1 MRVHHLVVILLSQ
14 TLLISRPANAAQRV
28 LLASSQK
35 GDAVQPVSALLA
47 TPPKNAEVAPEAP
60 RVAPATKR
68 NSDAAQGTPRVTAT
82 PARNG
87 EAAPSSIAPAT
98 DTSAIV
104 ISVAEQKLYLFNGDG
119 HKVASYRVSTSK
131 FGLGDSRASYATPL
145 GQFAVASKIGDGCV
159 PGTVFH
165 HCRPTGEV
173 IAPNAPGRDPIVT
186 RILPLRGLEP
196 QNAHALSR
204 GIYIHGTPEERN
216 IGRPASYGCV
226 RMKSRDVLDLFD
238 QVRSGTRVEITTDR
252 VASLFGNVTRPALAR
267 GSQ

>member
-1 MRVHHLVVILLSQ
+1 MRVHHLLVILLSQ
-14 TLLISRPANAAQRV
+14 TLLISRPANATQRV

-47 TPPKNAEVAPEAP
+47 TPPKNAEVAPEAS

-68 NSDAAQGTPRVTAT
+68 NSDAA
-82 PARNG
+82 
-87 EAAPSSIAPAT
+87 PSSVAPAT

-159 PGTVFH
+159 PGTVFN

-204 GIYIHGTPEERN
+204 GIFIHGTPEERN
-216 IGRPASYGCV
+216 IGHPASYGCV
-226 RMKSRDVLDLFD
+226 RMKSRDVLDLFE

-252 VASLFGNVTRPALAR
+252 VAGLFGNVTRPSLAR